1 MCPCLCL
8 AISVYV
14 CLRLRLYAYVYLRLC
29 RCLCLCLSM
38 HVHGYV
44 YVYVGLGPSTF
55 IVHLCPSTST
65 IELCN
70 RATNWSPR
78 SAPLISQARGGTFKR
93 YRNPLEICV
102 FVNMA
107 RIDATQLVATTRLWH
122 GQMLIFLVEMLTFL
136 ISGQVVATPWVAT
149 TCAMLINTHI
159 FNGFWH
165 VLKLPYLTWIPRNAD
180 IAKYIMFFTI
190 LSVAFSRMGDANASQ
205 DPYGILR
212 S

>member
-1 MCPCLCL
+1 
-8 AISVYV
+8 
-14 CLRLRLYAYVYLRLC
+14 
-29 RCLCLCLSM
+29 M

-70 RATNWSPR
+70 RIPNWSPR

-102 FVNMA
+102 FVNIA

-122 GQMLIFLVEMLTFL
+122 GQMLIFLVEILTFL
-136 ISGQVVATPWVAT
+136 ISSQVVATPWVAT

-165 VLKLPYLTWIPRNAD
+165 VLKLPYLTWIPRNAG
-180 IAKYIMFFTI
+180 IAKYIMFFHHFERR
-190 LSVAFSRMGDANASQ
+190 LLPHGRRKCFSRSLRDLE
-205 DPYGILR
+205 ILNR
-212 S
+212 EMSLPKSWRQFSLNQNVDISIVISTFFWRR